1 MKKSDRMIL
10 LVLPVLA
17 LVVGFY
23 LLAISPKQ
31 KEIGELDDEI
41 ATLEARISD
50 AEAQVATAEAARKA
64 FPRNYAQIVS
74 MGSAVPEDSDQAT
87 LIYDLTRAGDETD
100 VHFRSFEISDDGA
113 AAEAVAAPPAT
124 TTTDTTTTDSTESG
138 SSSDGSTA
146 STTTDST
153 TTTSTTAPVTAT
165 ETAAATLP
173 IGATVGSAGLP
184 VMPYKLRFSGSF
196 FDMAD
201 FFASLDK
208 TVDVV
213 NDGSGDPQVDGRLMT
228 INGFAMVG
236 DPVHGFPLVQSS
248 MSVNTYVVPGDQ
260 GLDAGATPAGP
271 APIDGSST
279 SVTSTSA
286 SAAPVPSAAAVSP

>member
-1 MKKSDRMIL
+1 MKKSDRIIL
-10 LVLPVLA
+10 LVLPVTA

-31 KEIGELDDEI
+31 KEIGQLDDEI
-41 ATLEARISD
+41 ATLESRVSD
-50 AEAQVATAEAARKA
+50 AEAQVTTAETARKA

-87 LIYDLTRAGDETD
+87 LIYDLTKAGEATG
-100 VHFRSFEISDDGA
+100 VHFRSFEVSDDGS
-113 AAEAVAAPPAT
+113 AAEAAPAPAPPA
-124 TTTDTTTTDSTESG
+124 TTDTTTTDSSSTDSG
-138 SSSDGSTA
+138 SSGG
-146 STTTDST
+146 TTTDST
-153 TTTSTTAPVTAT
+153 STTTSTTTTAPVTAT

-201 FFASLDK
+201 FFAELDK
-208 TVDVV
+208 SVDVV
-213 NDGSGDPQVDGRLMT
+213 NDGKGDPKVDGRLMT

-236 DPVHGFPLVQSS
+236 DPIHGFPLVQSS
-248 MSVNTYVVPGDQ
+248 MSVNTFVVPGDQ
-260 GLDAGATPAGP
+260 GLENGATPAGP
-271 APIDGSST
+271 APVGDSST
-279 SVTSTSA
+279 TVNTASTS
-286 SAAPVPSAAAVSP
+286 SSSVPSTAAVSP

>member
-10 LVLPVLA
+10 LVLPVIA

-31 KEIGELDDEI
+31 KQIGELDDEI
-41 ATLEARISD
+41 ATLESRVSD
-50 AEAQVATAEAARKA
+50 AEAQVATAEAARKS

-87 LIYDLTRAGDETD
+87 LIYDLTQAGDATD
-100 VHFRSFEISDDGA
+100 VHFRSFEVADDGA
-113 AAEAVAAPPAT
+113 AAEAAAPPAST
-124 TTTDTTTTDSTESG
+124 GTTTTDSSSTDSG
-138 SSSDGSTA
+138 SSGDTA
-146 STTTDST
+146 TDST
-153 TTTSTTAPVTAT
+153 TTTTTTTAPVTAT
-165 ETAAATLP
+165 ETEAATLP

-201 FFASLDK
+201 FFAELDK
-208 TVDVV
+208 SVDVV
-213 NDGSGDPQVDGRLMT
+213 NDGQGDPKVDGRLMT

-236 DPVHGFPLVQSS
+236 DPIHGFPLVQSS

-260 GLDAGATPAGP
+260 GLENGATPAGP
-271 APIDGSST
+271 SPVGDSSST
-279 SVTSTSA
+279 VTSTST
-286 SAAPVPSAAAVSP
+286 SSSSVPSTAAVSP

>member
-10 LVLPVLA
+10 LVVPMLA

-31 KEIGELDDEI
+31 KQIGELDDQI
-41 ATLEARISD
+41 AGLQDRVSQ
-50 AEAQVATAEAARKA
+50 AETEVEGAEAARKA

-87 LIYDLTRAGDETD
+87 LIYDLTKAADETD
-100 VHFRSFEISDDGA
+100 VRFRSFELAEDA
-113 AAEAVAAPPAT
+113 AASEAAAAPAAPAAT
-124 TTTDTTTTDSTESG
+124 TESSTDTTTTDSG
-138 SSSDGSTA
+138 S
-146 STTTDST
+146 TDST
-153 TTTSTTAPVTAT
+153 TTDTSSTTTTTSAVAPVTAT
-165 ETAAATLP
+165 EATAATLP

-201 FFASLDK
+201 FFANLDK

-213 NDGSGDPQVDGRLMT
+213 NDGTGDPEVDGRLMT
-228 INGFAMVG
+228 VNGFAMVG
-236 DPVHGFPLVQSS
+236 DPKFGFPLVQSS

-260 GLDAGATPAGP
+260 GLENGATPAGP
-271 APIDGSST
+271 APVTDST
-279 SVTSTSA
+279 STVTSA
-286 SAAPVPSAAAVSP
+286 STSGSSVPSTAAVSP

>member
-41 ATLEARISD
+41 ATLETRISD

-113 AAEAVAAPPAT
+113 AAEAVAPPAA

>member
-41 ATLEARISD
+41 ATLETRISD

-113 AAEAVAAPPAT
+113 AAEAVAPPAA

-153 TTTSTTAPVTAT
+153 TTTSTVKISVFLMA
-165 ETAAATLP
+165 
-173 IGATVGSAGLP
+173 SQN
-184 VMPYKLRFSGSF
+184 SGS
-196 FDMAD
+196 
-201 FFASLDK
+201 
-208 TVDVV
+208 
-213 NDGSGDPQVDGRLMT
+213 
-228 INGFAMVG
+228 
-236 DPVHGFPLVQSS
+236 SS
-248 MSVNTYVVPGDQ
+248 NRV
-260 GLDAGATPAGP
+260 
-271 APIDGSST
+271 
-279 SVTSTSA
+279 
-286 SAAPVPSAAAVSP
+286 